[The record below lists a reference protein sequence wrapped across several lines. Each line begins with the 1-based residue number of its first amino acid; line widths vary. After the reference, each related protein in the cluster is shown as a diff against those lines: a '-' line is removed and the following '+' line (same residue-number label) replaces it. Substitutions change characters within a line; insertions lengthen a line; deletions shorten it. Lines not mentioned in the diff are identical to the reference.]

1 MTLLVVTVLL
11 ALAISFVCSLCEA
24 VLLSGSIGELEDRRS
39 RGDKGAGYLLEL
51 KQKRIDDAISAIL
64 TLNTIAQTAGTSFAG
79 AQAAQV
85 LGNDE
90 WTIGLFS
97 AGMVGGV
104 LIGAEIVPKTLGTAY
119 ASSLAGL
126 VGRAIHAMMILAAPL
141 LAFTRLITG
150 TLQSGERTLVSRS
163 ELAAMVAIAAQEGT
177 LRAEDSILVSNALR
191 YHQIKVEDVMTPRTV
206 VVMVQADTPIHSLI
220 HDDRLRVFSRI
231 PVYEDTRDNVV
242 GYILLREVLSALA
255 RGVSAKVP
263 VSRFVRQI
271 AFIPEGAS
279 LDRALRRL
287 TESREHMALVG
298 DEFGGLAGLVTLED
312 LMETLLGIEILDESD
327 RVADL
332 RSEAAQLRER
342 RLAEQNSRNS
352 AEEAAERER
361 AARAAAAEPA

>member
-1 MTLLVVTVLL
+1 MALLVITVFL

-39 RGDKGAGYLLEL
+39 KGDRGAGILLEL
-51 KQKRIDDAISAIL
+51 KQKRIDDAITAIL
-64 TLNTIAQTAGTSFAG
+64 TLNTIAHTAGTSFAG
-79 AQAAQV
+79 AQAAKV

-90 WTIGLFS
+90 WTIGIFS
-97 AGMVGGV
+97 ASLVAVVLVGT
-104 LIGAEIVPKTLGTAY
+104 EIIPKTLGTVY
-119 ASSLAGL
+119 ATALSGIAGR
-126 VGRAIHAMMILAAPL
+126 GIKAMMLVVAPL

-150 TLQSGERTLVSRS
+150 ALSSGERASVSRG

-177 LRAEDSILVSNALR
+177 LRSDDSRLVSNALR

-206 VVMVQADTPIHSLI
+206 VVMVQADTPISSLI

-231 PVYEDTRDNVV
+231 PVYEGSRDNVI

-255 RGVSAKVP
+255 RGVSSKVP
-263 VSRFVRQI
+263 VSRFVRKV

-298 DEFGGLAGLVTLED
+298 DEFGGLAGLLTLED

-332 RSEAAQLRER
+332 RGEAAQLRER
-342 RLAEQNSRNS
+342 RLEEQRSRNS

-361 AARAAAAEPA
+361 AARAAAEAG

>member
-1 MTLLVVTVLL
+1 MTLLVVTVFL

-39 RGDKGAGYLLEL
+39 KGDAGAGYLLEL
-51 KQKRIDDAISAIL
+51 KQRRMDDAITAIL
-64 TLNTIAQTAGTSFAG
+64 TLNTIAHTAGTSFAG
-79 AQAAQV
+79 AQAAKV
-85 LGNDE
+85 LGHDE

-97 AGMVGGV
+97 AGLVAAV
-104 LIGAEIVPKTLGTAY
+104 LIGAEIIPKTLGTAY
-119 ASSLAGL
+119 ASALSGIA
-126 VGRAIHAMMILAAPL
+126 GRAIHWMMISVWPL

-150 TLQSGERTLVSRS
+150 ALQTERALVSRG
-163 ELAAMVAIAAQEGT
+163 ELAAMVNLAEQDGT
-177 LRAEDSILVSNALR
+177 LRAEDSRLVVNALR
-191 YHQIKVEDVMTPRTV
+191 YHEIKVEDVMTPRTV
-206 VVMVQADTPIHSLI
+206 IVMVPADTPIQALI

-231 PVYEDTRDNVV
+231 PVFEGTRDNVI

-263 VSRFVRQI
+263 VQRFVRKV

-287 TESREHMALVG
+287 TESREHLALVG

-332 RSEAAQLRER
+332 RGEAVQLRER
-342 RLAEQNSRNS
+342 RLAEQTSRNR

>member
-1 MTLLVVTVLL
+1 MTLLVVTVFL

-39 RGDKGAGYLLEL
+39 KGDKGAGYLLEL
-51 KQKRIDDAISAIL
+51 KQKRMEDAITAIL
-64 TLNTIAQTAGTSFAG
+64 TLNTIAHTAGTSFAG
-79 AQAAQV
+79 AQAGKV

-90 WTIGLFS
+90 WTIGIFS
-97 AGMVGGV
+97 ASLVAAV
-104 LIGAEIVPKTLGTAY
+104 LIGAEIIPKTLGTAY
-119 ASSLAGL
+119 ASSLSGIA
-126 VGRAIHAMMILAAPL
+126 GRAIHWMMISVWPL

-150 TLQSGERTLVSRS
+150 ALQSGERTLISRG
-163 ELAAMVAIAAQEGT
+163 ELAAMVAIAHQEGT
-177 LRAEDSILVSNALR
+177 LRADDSRLVSNALR
-191 YHQIKVEDVMTPRTV
+191 YHEIKVEDVMTPRTV
-206 VVMVQADTPIHSLI
+206 IVMVRADTAIQALI

-231 PVYEDTRDNVV
+231 PVYEDTRDNVI

-263 VSRFVRQI
+263 VSRFVRKV

-332 RSEAAQLRER
+332 RAEAAHLRER
-342 RLAEQNSRNS
+342 RLEEQNSRNS